1 MGEGG
6 RDQFLNRMR
15 FGGALVGFCILCGDE
30 NLSAVLAFGMKNR
43 NDPWVLGCVVLV
55 VVGP

>member
-6 RDQFLNRMR
+6 RDQFLDRMR
-15 FGGALVGFCILCGDE
+15 FGGALVGFCILCSDE
-30 NLSAVLAFGMKNR
+30 NLSAVRAFGMKNR
-43 NDPWVLGCVVLV
+43 GNPWVLGCVVLV